1 MIAIFEL
8 SVGNSPL
15 SIPSDRTILFYGV
28 PAVIVIPAG
37 LAIYQWYRKRVQ
49 SSSLIELED
58 EKKFDRPSIKNRPDE
73 KKQTVIIK
81 VNTHSIQ
88 IKFLKL

>member
-1 MIAIFEL
+1 MTFTEPMIATFDL

-37 LAIYQWYRKRVQ
+37 LAIYQWY
-49 SSSLIELED
+49 
-58 EKKFDRPSIKNRPDE
+58 KKKSTK
-73 KKQTVIIK
+73 
-81 VNTHSIQ
+81 
-88 IKFLKL
+88 

>member
-1 MIAIFEL
+1 MTFTEPMIATFDL

-37 LAIYQWYRKRVQ
+37 LAIYQRYKKKSTVVL
-49 SSSLIELED
+49 SS
-58 EKKFDRPSIKNRPDE
+58 N
-73 KKQTVIIK
+73 
-81 VNTHSIQ
+81 
-88 IKFLKL
+88 

>member
-37 LAIYQWYRKRVQ
+37 LAISMVQEKEYKVVLSSNQKTKRN
-49 SSSLIELED
+49 LIDRQLRID
-58 EKKFDRPSIKNRPDE
+58 PMKKN
-73 KKQTVIIK
+73 
-81 VNTHSIQ
+81 
-88 IKFLKL
+88 KL